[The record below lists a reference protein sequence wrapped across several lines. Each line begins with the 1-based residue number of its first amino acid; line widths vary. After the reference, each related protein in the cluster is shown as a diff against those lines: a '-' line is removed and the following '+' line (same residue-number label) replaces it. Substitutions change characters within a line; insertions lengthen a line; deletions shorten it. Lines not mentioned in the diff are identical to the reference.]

1 MQRRFIP
8 QQKPAFGGTCWKTLK
23 TQHGTK
29 RHRQKLFPN
38 WYTKLRKSPSIFV
51 HQMSSHPAGQ
61 VAWNVDFGG
70 FVVALHVL
78 AQKPGAMGRW
88 GYGDGEKVHGKMT

>member
-1 MQRRFIP
+1 
-8 QQKPAFGGTCWKTLK
+8 
-23 TQHGTK
+23 
-29 RHRQKLFPN
+29 
-38 WYTKLRKSPSIFV
+38 
-51 HQMSSHPAGQ
+51 MSSHPAGQ